1 MTIEEYESLP
11 DAERCALLQT
21 ATAIQQLE
29 DQRVVR
35 RVVAHSSD
43 PTAPTITIR
52 DLTTAAAE
60 AGEVTVDTLTA
71 ALLRLCTT
79 TKE

>member
-1 MTIEEYESLP
+1 MTIEQYEALP

-21 ATAIQQLE
+21 ATAIHRLE

-43 PTAPTITIR
+43 PTAPTITIP
-52 DLTTAAAE
+52 DLISAAAE
-60 AGEVTVDTLTA
+60 DGEVTVETLTA
-71 ALLRLCTT
+71 ALLRLCSA